1 MIRQAAFLAVALCL
15 TSTHA
20 EAQTAYTLKE
30 AADVHLSAT
39 TSSPLIG
46 RAARGRAI
54 ELTRDVGDWAEIGWE
69 GSSNHAGYIRVR
81 MGGVPLAAFRDLP
94 AIRPVASP
102 AAPTVASTATASGN
116 PPNADAA
123 STPIAR
129 PASSGRPA
137 KARDALA
144 FELPPHTTGVG
155 IRMDP
160 RFRDFGAAARF
171 WSPSRLGAQL
181 EVQRSTMTSE
191 VAPGSLT
198 NWQFS
203 PAALYALPDVVN
215 SSIWVRPYVGTGLD
229 LLRASYSSI
238 TSGASATDT
247 AFGTKL
253 FGGAEMTVAG
263 APQVTLSTDVGY
275 HWLESSFGG
284 FDLSGVRFTIAAH
297 WYLK

>member
-20 EAQTAYTLKE
+20 DAQATYTLKE
-30 AADVHLSAT
+30 NADVHQSAA

-46 RAARGRAI
+46 RAARGRVL
-54 ELTRDVGDWAEIGWE
+54 ELTRDVGDWAEIVWE

-81 MGGVPLAAFRDLP
+81 LGAVPLAAFRDLP
-94 AIRPVASP
+94 TIRPAASP
-102 AAPTVASTATASGN
+102 SAAVAATAAAN
-116 PPNADAA
+116 PPNADAGT
-123 STPIAR
+123 TPSAR
-129 PASSGRPA
+129 PAPSGRVA
-137 KARDALA
+137 KARDPLA
-144 FELPPHTTGVG
+144 FELPPHTTGFG

-160 RFRDFGAAARF
+160 RFRDFGGAARL
-171 WSPSRLGAQL
+171 WSSSRLGAQI

-191 VAPGSLT
+191 VAPGRLT
-198 NWQFS
+198 NWQFA

-215 SSIWVRPYVGTGLD
+215 SSIWVRPYIGTGLD

-238 TSGASATDT
+238 TPGTSATDT
-247 AFGTKL
+247 AFGTKV

-275 HWLESSFGG
+275 HWLESSFSG

-297 WYLK
+297 WYMK